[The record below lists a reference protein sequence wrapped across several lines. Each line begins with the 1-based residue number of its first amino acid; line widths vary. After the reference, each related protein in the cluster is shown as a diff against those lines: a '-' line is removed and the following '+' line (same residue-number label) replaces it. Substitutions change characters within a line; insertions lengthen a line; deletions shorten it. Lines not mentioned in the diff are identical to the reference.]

1 MRERFENLVKAA
13 FAAFSIFIVV
23 FMSGA
28 IADVLFKR
36 SSLKIETK
44 SGPVKLDVEIADTD
58 PKRAQGLMFR
68 RSLDDGKGMIFL
80 FEREEEITMWM
91 KDTYIPLDMVFIGT
105 DWRVTRVAAQAEPL
119 STDIISSGPPAARVL
134 EIGAGQAE
142 KLGVKPGDLV
152 AFHQ

>member
-1 MRERFENLVKAA
+1 MRERFENLAKAA
-13 FAAFSIFIVV
+13 SAAFSILIVV

-68 RSLDDGKGMIFL
+68 RRLQDGQGMIFL
-80 FEREEEITMWM
+80 FEHEEEITMWM
-91 KDTYIPLDMVFIGT
+91 KNTYIPLDMVFIGT